1 MSSAALIE
9 VVDEFEGCEERSEDG
24 SDNGSD
30 LEGFLV
36 ADDDHEVDCS
46 TTDPCAVTVSN
57 IRADKRKRTPTV
69 FYKQQV
75 YSSAEYLKMVLDDV
89 GEDEYEAALEEDV
102 DGESGNE
109 EEEDAEYVP
118 GQEDNEVSDQGE
130 ETEDDDDDTDDEEEA
145 YNTDDD
151 ESQSDTDDDDDGKEE
166 ESATPSGSE
175 VKSHTE
181 ESAHGKIGATQV
193 E

>member
-1 MSSAALIE
+1 MSSGALIE

-30 LEGFLV
+30 LEDFLV

-46 TTDPCAVTVSN
+46 ATDRCAVTVSN

-102 DGESGNE
+102 DGESGSE

-118 GQEDNEVSDQGE
+118 GQEEVSDQGE
-130 ETEDDDDDTDDEEEA
+130 ETEDDDDTDDEEEA

-151 ESQSDTDDDDDGKEE
+151 ESQSDTDDDNDGKEE
-166 ESATPSGSE
+166 DSATPSGSE
-175 VKSHTE
+175 VQSHTE
-181 ESAHGKIGATQV
+181 ESAHGKTGATQV